1 MEDKVCVIIS
11 DFVIFYFIVLKLSR
25 VDKWRKLGRVN
36 GVYLFLVS
44 LEVKY
49 CNIFCFNDCKMVLW
63 SEWLKCLLKC
73 RLGI

>member
-1 MEDKVCVIIS
+1 MEKI
-11 DFVIFYFIVLKLSR
+11 
-25 VDKWRKLGRVN
+25 RVN